1 MIFQGLVQLMM
12 PHCLLYL
19 EYLRKGWKWLQDN
32 KKQFNECVEKIV
44 EWYIGDT
51 IELLDLVLTDDLE
64 DPQYSAITTCKRL
77 NEYLLYQ
84 ELRGNQKK
92 DLTELLMGSGYTQE
106 DIDLLMVKKEQE
118 KELIKKMRT
127 NN

>member
-1 MIFQGLVQLMM
+1 M
-12 PHCLLYL
+12 
-19 EYLRKGWKWLQDN
+19 QDN

-44 EWYIGDT
+44 KWYIGDT

-92 DLTELLMGSGYTQE
+92 DLTELLRESGYTQE

-118 KELIKKMRT
+118 KELIKGSRT

>member
-1 MIFQGLVQLMM
+1 M
-12 PHCLLYL
+12 
-19 EYLRKGWKWLQDN
+19 QDN

-44 EWYIGDT
+44 KWYIGDT

-64 DPQYSAITTCKRL
+64 DPQFSAITTCKRL

-84 ELRGNQKK
+84 ELRGNPKK
-92 DLTELLMGSGYTQE
+92 DLTELLRESGYTQE
-106 DIDLLMVKKEQE
+106 DIDLLMLKKEQE
-118 KELIKKMRT
+118 EELIKEMQT

>member
-19 EYLRKGWKWLQDN
+19 EYLRKGWKRLQDN

-64 DPQYSAITTCKRL
+64 DPQYSAITTCKRF